1 MAKKHKTIAGAL
13 SNDRVNLDYKKEN
26 LDFNPNLKED
36 MDFLMNLKEDSTP
49 PAKFTKE
56 VRIKISPETFL
67 QWKEAKKRI
76 EQICGYDNESKVF
89 EFILIEF
96 LNTPLQS
103 YE

>member
-13 SNDRVNLDYKKEN
+13 DNDRVGIDYKKEN
-26 LDFNPNLKED
+26 LDFK
-36 MDFLMNLKEDSTP
+36 MNLKEESTP

-56 VRIKISPETFL
+56 IKIKMSPETFL

-76 EQICGYDNESKVF
+76 EQVCGYDNESKVF